1 MWTPALTFWAR
12 RHANTGQDAQQTFQE
27 RGSLLSRKCQEVHQG
42 DPTIATAA
50 LIKGLNPRIRGWAN
64 YHRRVVSGAVFA
76 YVDHEIWKALW
87 RWTKRRHPN
96 KGRRWVKEKYFPARG
111 GRHWVPTGTK
121 RVPMARNGKS
131 TYSRRAPCTSKGM
144 SSFAGP
150 QIPLT
155 LSGARTLTDGVA
167 APLRVGRKL
176 SARRIVLSHRQQNR
190 RTACPVRLDI
200 PSGSRCLSPM
210 IRQNHVGFLGE
221 EAVATPSHL
230 SHPTG

>member
-1 MWTPALTFWAR
+1 MS
-12 RHANTGQDAQQTFQE
+12 RH
-27 RGSLLSRKCQEVHQG
+27 
-42 DPTIATAA
+42 
-50 LIKGLNPRIRGWAN
+50 
-64 YHRRVVSGAVFA
+64 
-76 YVDHEIWKALW
+76 
-87 RWTKRRHPN
+87 KRRWCRLCSSCRAHRMSAEPRDRIYTISRDTTHDGTRT
-96 KGRRWVKEKYFPARG
+96 KVGVGLRRSTSPPAAVDIG
-111 GRHWVPTGTK
+111 CSLEPK

-131 TYSRRAPCTSKGM
+131 AYARRAPCTSKGM

-167 APLRVGRKL
+167 VPHRVGRKL